1 MRNTTK
7 RFRFRPLTPIHIGS
21 GERLAVEEYIID
33 EKRKELVRL
42 NVPELLRKLSPT
54 DRRNFESAIDQ
65 GRLRDAQQLLHKPWN
80 SATDAQRRSLER
92 YRTRVGEGSYE
103 QLRQILQH
111 EQRSGEVMI
120 LPRNELSGEVIIP
133 GSSIKGALRTAV
145 VSYLANLPNSPR
157 PELKGCQKGSE
168 VEQRVL
174 GYSQRDLE
182 KDPFRHVS
190 VSDSVWP
197 ASEVQIDRPRLR
209 KLGREDEQTSG
220 VQMHAERLL
229 SAADGASPSTVIEIS
244 LHEPNGR
251 RAPGVRLTW
260 DEVLDAC
267 RSFYE
272 ERSRT
277 ERNHFKPLIKK
288 FDNMWCEQFEPEL
301 QKGAILI
308 RVGRF
313 CHFDSLSID
322 NLRRKPGKTSQL
334 QQHDIGST
342 RTMCEISQ
350 DIQVPFGWALLEPS
364 A

>member
-21 GERLAVEEYIID
+21 GERLAVEEYVID

-42 NVPELLRKLSPT
+42 NVPELLRKLSPA

-65 GRLRDAQQLLHKPWN
+65 GRLRDAQQLLHKPWK
-80 SATDAQRRSLER
+80 SATDAQQRSLER
-92 YRTRVGEGSYE
+92 YRTRVGQGSYE

-157 PELKGCQKGSE
+157 FELKGYQKGLE
-168 VEQRVL
+168 VEQRLL

-267 RSFYE
+267 RSFYIQRLNKE
-272 ERSRT
+272 YMHFDFV
-277 ERNHFKPLIKK
+277 RNSANHWLPA
-288 FDNMWCEQFEPEL
+288 
-301 QKGAILI
+301 QKTLNDGAILI

-322 NLRRKPGKTSQL
+322 NLRRKPGKTSQP
-334 QQHDIGST
+334 QQDIGST

-350 DIQVPFGWALLEPS
+350 NIQVPFGWAMLEPI

>member
-65 GRLRDAQQLLHKPWN
+65 GRLRDAQCLLHGPWN
-80 SATDAQRRSLER
+80 SAADAQRRSLER
-92 YRTRVGEGSYE
+92 YRTRVGQGSYE
-103 QLRQILQH
+103 QLCQILQQP
-111 EQRSGEVMI
+111 QRSGEVMI

-157 PELKGCQKGSE
+157 SELKGYQKGLE
-168 VEQRVL
+168 VEQRLL

-260 DEVLDAC
+260 DEVWLAC
-267 RSFYE
+267 QNFYINRANQ
-272 ERSRT
+272 ERARFPFVENSIAVWLQRVQ
-277 ERNHFKPLIKK
+277 N
-288 FDNMWCEQFEPEL
+288 EL
-301 QKGAILI
+301 EKGAMLI

-334 QQHDIGST
+334 QQQDIGST

-350 DIQVPFGWALLEPS
+350 DIQVPFGWALLEPV